1 MQPCVSVIMLTCNRP
16 QFIGRA
22 IRSVYDQRLPD
33 WELIVVQDGSHP
45 QTAAVMA
52 EWRQRDERIRH
63 FHRLQAG
70 NIAEATNFGLRQAR
84 GRYIAILDDDDYWA
98 TPEKLDWQVR
108 FLDEHPD
115 YVACG
120 GGAIVVDPV
129 GRERMRYLKP
139 ETDSAIRRR
148 ALYANPIVHSSAMY
162 RREAA
167 ERCGGYDESLAG
179 FQDWDFWLRMGR
191 LGKLYNF
198 PRHLV
203 YYQLWEGGGSFQ
215 AQRGN
220 TASALRIVR
229 RHRGAYPGYP
239 VALSMALLY
248 YGFAR
253 LPAWMRRLAYQPL
266 SRWKKAAFSGRV
278 SGGPTIQGSGSNTP
292 ASE

>member
-22 IRSVYDQRLPD
+22 IRSVFEQQLSD

-45 QTAAVMA
+45 QTAAVMR

-63 FHRLQAG
+63 FHRMQPG

-98 TPEKLDWQVR
+98 TPEKLDVQVR
-108 FLDEHPD
+108 FLEENTD

-120 GGAIVVDPV
+120 GGAIVVDPQ
-129 GRERMRYLKP
+129 GRETMRYLKP

-162 RREAA
+162 RLEAA
-167 ERCGGYDESLAG
+167 LRCGGYDESLAG
-179 FQDWDFWLRMGR
+179 FQDWDFWLRMAR

-220 TASALRIVR
+220 TRSALRIVR
-229 RHRGAYPGYP
+229 RHRSSYPGYP
-239 VALSMALLY
+239 IALSMALVY
-248 YGFAR
+248 HGFAH

-266 SRWKKAAFSGRV
+266 SRLKKALFAQRVNGGRA
-278 SGGPTIQGSGSNTP
+278 TRGSGSGNP